1 MNFSK
6 KINLIPAELSVGGG
20 INKISRQLTNTSIAA
35 AVLAG
40 FSVIVFLGIVI
51 FYNQD
56 FKKINF
62 SNNTMKNQITA
73 LKQSEQALVFAK
85 DRLGKI
91 AEVQA
96 QETALG
102 GLIDFNFLYDFI
114 KTSDS
119 LSVLEVSI
127 NSDKLEMSIIS
138 TTLSATTAFFDFL
151 EDNRENFDRIEIST
165 FSYSPSSGYVVNL
178 VFKDK

>member
-20 INKISRQLTNTSIAA
+20 INKISKQLTNTSIAA
-35 AVLAG
+35 AVVAG
-40 FSVIVFLGIVI
+40 FAVVVFLGIVI

-56 FKKINF
+56 FKKINS
-62 SNNTMKNQITA
+62 SNNTLKNQITA
-73 LKQSEQALVFAK
+73 LQQSEQKLVFAK

-102 GLIDFNFLYDFI
+102 RLVDFNFLYDFL
-114 KTSDS
+114 KSNSD

-138 TTLSATTAFFDFL
+138 TTLSATTSFFNFL
-151 EDNRENFDRIEIST
+151 NENKEDFDRIKIST